1 MKELLRAAWAYR
13 HFIVSSVKNDL
24 RARFVRSKL
33 GALWMILQPLA
44 QSAIYALVLSKVLA
58 ARMPNMESAYA
69 YPIYLMSGV
78 LAWTLFSELIL
89 RSMTMFVDNA
99 NIMKK
104 ILFPRICLPIVTA
117 GSALVNNLLLLAATL
132 SIFAMLGH
140 WPAESLLWLPLLIV
154 VNVAFGMALG
164 MLLGIFNV
172 FVRDVAQVAGV
183 VLQLWFWLTPIVYM
197 VDIVP
202 DGARPYFEANPM
214 YSLVVG
220 YQDVLLFGRP
230 PDVQSL
236 LVLGISSLALLVLS
250 LLLFR
255 RASADMVD
263 VL

>member
-13 HFIVSSVKNDL
+13 QFIVSSVKNDL

-58 ARMPNMESAYA
+58 AKMPNMESAYA

-117 GSALVNNLLLLAATL
+117 GSALVNNTLLLAATL
-132 SIFAMLGH
+132 LIFAMLGH
-140 WPAESLLWLPLLIV
+140 WPAESLAWLPLLIS

-202 DGARPYFEANPM
+202 DSARPYFEKNPI
-214 YSLVVG
+214 YALVVG
-220 YQDVLLFGRP
+220 YQDVLLFGRS

-236 LVLGISSLALLVLS
+236 LVLGISSLALLALS

>member
-1 MKELLRAAWAYR
+1 MKELFRAAWAYR
-13 HFIVSSVKNDL
+13 HFIVSSIKNDL

-58 ARMPNMESAYA
+58 AKLPNMESAYA

-89 RSMTMFVDNA
+89 RSMTMFVENA

-117 GSALVNNLLLLAATL
+117 GSALVNNVLLLAATL

-140 WPAESLLWLPLLIV
+140 WPAESLAWLPLLIA

-183 VLQLWFWLTPIVYM
+183 ILQLWFWLTPVVYM

-202 DGARPYFEANPM
+202 DSARPYFEANPM
-214 YSLVVG
+214 YPLIVG
-220 YQDVLLFGRP
+220 YQDVLLFGRS

-236 LVLGISSLALLVLS
+236 LVLGISSLALLALS